1 MDVKYFFSNS
11 CSVMFLVIINS
22 TCLGLTQEEKKLLIM
37 GQEDAAACINFSQIS
52 HQELQTRKEKLN
64 TTINNIV
71 ASALSADNLDSRDS
85 LLCHLLFSRELQY
98 YAWNYIASNKERISE
113 KHCKNILHWRIA
125 SLQLDE
131 YKSIRAKIL
140 KSTLIVFDRPE
151 YYDSASLR
159 TLQNIILNDDSVGI
173 VYLSFF
179 REITPSTKSILEKL
193 SSESTRLKTRKSI
206 WLNCWV
212 AACIL
217 ARLDSDKDMEKK
229 LSELAVELLK
239 QNKRSY
245 VYIHVPQGLAFSEQK
260 SSVSLLFELLKSN
273 EVIKV
278 ADDTIPQVVSLSH
291 QAALALSLIVVDF
304 PEYTFYQ
311 TFTDKDK
318 EKCIKWV
325 ETHKDSYEIIK
336 RPISFYLKN
345 GSLGQL

>member
-179 REITPSTKSILEKL
+179 REITPMIRLFFQFERKAFIFSAKAMPIPGTLSAISLALTWRKALTEPNSL
-193 SSESTRLKTRKSI
+193 SS
-206 WLNCWV
+206 
-212 AACIL
+212 ACL
-217 ARLDSDKDMEKK
+217 RFFPMPG
-229 LSELAVELLK
+229 
-239 QNKRSY
+239 RS
-245 VYIHVPQGLAFSEQK
+245 
-260 SSVSLLFELLKSN
+260 SSKE
-273 EVIKV
+273 
-278 ADDTIPQVVSLSH
+278 
-291 QAALALSLIVVDF
+291 SLIMRRR
-304 PEYTFYQ
+304 
-311 TFTDKDK
+311 
-318 EKCIKWV
+318 
-325 ETHKDSYEIIK
+325 SS
-336 RPISFYLKN
+336 RL
-345 GSLGQL
+345 